1 MEASQTLFVLASA
14 SQGIKGEAALRAAGI
29 ECALVPVPRTVT
41 SLWGVW
47 LRVAAADRAAAET
60 VLAESGMAVA
70 AVHEVERSRTRPDG
84 VRKET
89 R

>member
-1 MEASQTLFVLASA
+1 MESAQILFVLTSA
-14 SQGIKGEAALRAAGI
+14 SHGIKGEAALRAAGVG
-29 ECALVPVPRTVT
+29 CALIPVPRTLT
-41 SLWGVW
+41 SQCGVC

-70 AVHEVERSRTRPDG
+70 AVHEVESPKTTPDDA
-84 VRKET
+84 RKET

>member
-1 MEASQTLFVLASA
+1 MESSQILFVLASA
-14 SQGIKGEAALRAAGI
+14 SQGIKGDAALRAAGI
-29 ECALVPVPRTVT
+29 ECALIPVPRTLT
-41 SLWGVW
+41 SQCGVC
-47 LRVAAADRAAAET
+47 LRVAAADRAVAET

-70 AVHEVERSRTRPDG
+70 AVHEVEGPKTRLDS